1 KKQLFLINFNI
12 TLFITKTTLNM
23 KRELSKNQKPE
34 ESFAFSN
41 QKRSSFNHVYQASIN
56 SFDEDYFFEVED
68 F

>member
-1 KKQLFLINFNI
+1 
-12 TLFITKTTLNM
+12 M